1 MLKGLRHVPRP
12 DAASG
17 LSDAGMASPF
27 GVLGVT
33 LATPNALPS
42 SLPPPYS
49 PPTPSLLLIPSP
61 LLPLLVYIFILLFL
75 HTPYSSLSRSSYF
88 TLVQI
93 FLFLLKIIICITR
106 ILLPS
111 SYCLVKIP
119 FAPRIPPTTSRTEH
133 ERDITSPALSVLVLC
148 QYHPVDAYYWGCNC
162 KKIIFS
168 NSYVLYSIVVSCNRY
183 GNNYCI
189 IRLQLGVI

>member
-49 PPTPSLLLIPSP
+49 PPTPSLLLIPSS

-111 SYCLVKIP
+111 SYCLIKSPSPLASHPRPAAPNTSVISPRRPSVYLFYVNTTPLTLITGDATVKKLFSLIVMSFIP
-119 FAPRIPPTTSRTEH
+119 
-133 ERDITSPALSVLVLC
+133 L
-148 QYHPVDAYYWGCNC
+148 
-162 KKIIFS
+162 
-168 NSYVLYSIVVSCNRY
+168 
-183 GNNYCI
+183 
-189 IRLQLGVI
+189 